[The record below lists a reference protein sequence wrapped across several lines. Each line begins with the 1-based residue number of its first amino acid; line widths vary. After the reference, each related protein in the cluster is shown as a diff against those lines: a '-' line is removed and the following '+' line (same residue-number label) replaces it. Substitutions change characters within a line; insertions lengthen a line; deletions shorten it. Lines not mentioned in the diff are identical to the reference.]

1 MESQV
6 LKNYALLYARLKN
19 YPKEALMLKKR
30 DSIEESILK
39 NEEDQLTTQR
49 TVQKRKLDSLQNK
62 KKVYTSNIRKPYK
75 NNSPKKI
82 ASLSI
87 LLIVITLTITVVF
100 VVNKRKRGSIW
111 RSRDQKDKT
120 VNYKV
125 QPDFLQLYT
134 IG

>member
-1 MESQV
+1 
-6 LKNYALLYARLKN
+6 
-19 YPKEALMLKKR
+19 MLKKR